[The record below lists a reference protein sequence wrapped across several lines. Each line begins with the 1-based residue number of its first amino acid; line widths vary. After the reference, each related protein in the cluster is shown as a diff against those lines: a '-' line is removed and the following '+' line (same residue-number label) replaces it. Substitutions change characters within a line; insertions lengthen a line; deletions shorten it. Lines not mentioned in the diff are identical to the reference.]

1 MTLNNLIRLSEAKFR
16 PEMTLTRT
24 LFAPPPLPATNLW
37 PLFWPCS
44 LCHNCLGNHSDQ
56 ASNSQPPPPQ
66 CERTSALHSPSTD
79 RLRGASPPAYNAN
92 SADRRAHIW
101 PIEKELAEQ
110 ELASRDPVPIPGVE
124 AGSSVDSVPPATET
138 DQTTAQ
144 PQTNQSDKEQSVPQE
159 EDVSAA
165 SVRKGGLPSYLENRR
180 SKLSKQFTTM
190 MDNLQS
196 NVFVAGQRLNDL
208 TGYSSI
214 EALKNDIQFHE
225 GRLRTA
231 RVNVKKAKEE
241 YAKAINRRSTSQ
253 REVNELLQRKH
264 AWSSTDLERFTLLY
278 RNDHTNE
285 VAETETSHAL
295 SACEREAEEAAAQLS
310 KSILSRY
317 HEEQVWSD
325 KIRRMSTWG
334 TWGLMG
340 MNVLL
345 FLVFQILVEPWRRK
359 RLVKGF
365 EDKVVE
371 ALEKE
376 KVLNRAMFAEN
387 AVSISALPNTS
398 IVPEVIDSTS
408 EDTLETTPS
417 LLIEPKLATTE
428 TDAPITGSI
437 VSVTDADAPQ
447 SLQTRLSNISSPV
460 LSLEYWKQ
468 VTGEFFSNRSIAV
481 SQYDL
486 TTAVLKSAAA
496 GAAVTGLLFAL
507 IRSR

>member
-1 MTLNNLIRLSEAKFR
+1 MQSMPHLLRQSLRSSLQFTSTSSPVRAHLRPTFSVKPTPRSFSACEQCQFRLQPGIYSAFNDREKFSADTERLIREK
-16 PEMTLTRT
+16 
-24 LFAPPPLPATNLW
+24 
-37 PLFWPCS
+37 
-44 LCHNCLGNHSDQ
+44 
-56 ASNSQPPPPQ
+56 
-66 CERTSALHSPSTD
+66 
-79 RLRGASPPAYNAN
+79 
-92 SADRRAHIW
+92 
-101 PIEKELAEQ
+101 EKELADL
-110 ELASRDPVPIPGVE
+110 ELASREPVPIPGVE
-124 AGSSVDSVPPATET
+124 AGSSLDSVPSATEA

-144 PQTNQSDKEQSVPQE
+144 PQPQTKEDEKEQSAPQE
-159 EDVSAA
+159 EDA
-165 SVRKGGLPSYLENRR
+165 STAGTRSGGLPSYLESRR
-180 SKLSKQFTTM
+180 SKWSKQFTTV

-225 GRLRTA
+225 NRLRTA
-231 RVNVKKAKEE
+231 RAKVKEAKEE
-241 YAKAINRRSTSQ
+241 YTAAINRRSTSQ

-285 VAETETSHAL
+285 VAETETSQAL
-295 SACEREAEEAAAQLS
+295 SAAEREAEEAAAQLS

-340 MNVLL
+340 VNVLL

-376 KVLNRAMFAEN
+376 KVLNRAIFAES
-387 AVSISALPNTS
+387 AVSTSALPNTT
-398 IVPEVIDSTS
+398 ILPETIDSTD
-408 EDTLETTPS
+408 ENIIETAPS
-417 LLIEPKLATTE
+417 RLIEPELAATE
-428 TDAPITGSI
+428 MDASTTGS
-437 VSVTDADAPQ
+437 SVTVADAIASE
-447 SLQTRLSNISSPV
+447 SLRTRLSHIASPV
-460 LSLEYWKQ
+460 LSLEYWSQ
-468 VTGEFFSNRSIAV
+468 ATREFFSDRSIAV
-481 SQYDL
+481 SQCDL
-486 TTAVLKSAAA
+486 TTVALQSAAA

-507 IRSR
+507 IGSR